1 MDWRGV
7 LGEAKQL
14 RIRVAGMVFFKVDKE
29 KVIEATFD
37 VDEVIK
43 SLEKEEWV
51 SAAASLLKVYDLIED
66 YRNTLSK
73 MELEYDDTLKALE
86 TKTALIEGFIG
97 KQIEKEES
105 NSCPGKV
112 KIMRKSE
119 RNSSIRLHIYLRR
132 RMS

>member
-7 LGEAKQL
+7 LGEAKRL

-29 KVIEATFD
+29 KVNEAIFD
-37 VDEVIK
+37 VDAVIK
-43 SLEKEEWV
+43 SLEQEEWV
-51 SAAASLLKVYDLIED
+51 SAAASLLKVYDLIEN
-66 YRNTLSK
+66 YRSTLSK
-73 MELEYDDTLKALE
+73 MELENDDTLKALE

-105 NSCPGKV
+105 KSCPGKV
-112 KIMRKSE
+112 KVIMKSE
-119 RNSSIRLHIYLRR
+119 GNSSIRLRRYLKK

>member
-66 YRNTLSK
+66 YK

-119 RNSSIRLHIYLRR
+119 RNSSIRLHRYLRR

>member
-97 KQIEKEES
+97 KQIEKEKS

-119 RNSSIRLHIYLRR
+119 RNSSIRLHRYLRI